1 MRTVPEPKY
10 QLSLRKELKA
20 DPSMKQDGLYDNP
33 SSGLSAEEEAYTH
46 ILAGIRKGR
55 YEPGDRLKAEDIASA
70 IGLSRMPVREALR
83 RLSAEGLLI
92 MRPNRGAT
100 VCTLTLADIEEIFE
114 MRAVLEGLAVRVGT
128 PRMNENAVDDLENL
142 LARME
147 RSRHRKDAAWL
158 AYHRQFHEYI
168 CGLSGRPR
176 LVRQIASLHTA
187 LEPYLRIWFVNTE
200 MPVSANAQKEH
211 REVIDAMR
219 AGDPWRAE
227 SVMQEHVHTTAP
239 DLARHL

>member
-1 MRTVPEPKY
+1 
-10 QLSLRKELKA
+10 
-20 DPSMKQDGLYDNP
+20 MKQDNPYQNP
-33 SSGLSAEEEAYTH
+33 SSGVTAEEEAYSY
-46 ILAGIRKGR
+46 ILAGIRKGDYR
-55 YEPGDRLKAEDIASA
+55 PGDRIKAEDIASS

-100 VCTLTLADIEEIFE
+100 VCTLTRADIEEIFE

-128 PRMNENAVDDLENL
+128 PRLDDNAIDDLENL

-176 LVRQIASLHTA
+176 LLRQIRSLHTA
-187 LEPYLRIWFVNTE
+187 LEPYLRVWFVNTE

-211 REVIDAMR
+211 REIIEAMR
-219 AGDPWRAE
+219 NGDPWSAE
-227 SVMQEHVHTTAP
+227 AVMQEHVRTTAP
-239 DLARHL
+239 DLERYL